1 MKFKEV
7 LALEKGNCSEIRL
20 YHEGMF
26 WRAYERSAFILCSQV
41 KPLKVTSRRAKSIGG
56 EAICMVG
63 FPEGSFE
70 SICGG
75 VEALE
80 RTESAM
86 VLRSPSAI
94 GEEEFAHWKEEV
106 SKEGGA
112 VAPPSGNQ
120 VGANANDEV
129 ARMIK
134 SFTVAEHTPMECM
147 AFIVKL
153 QGLIKI

>member
-26 WRAYERSAFILCSQV
+26 WRAYERSAFMLCSQV
-41 KPLKVTSRRAKSIGG
+41 KPLKVTKRVAKSIGG

-63 FPEGSFE
+63 FPVGSFE

-86 VLRSPSAI
+86 VLRAPSAI
-94 GEEEFAHWKEEV
+94 GEEEFARWKEGIACD
-106 SKEGGA
+106 GGA
-112 VAPPSGNQ
+112 VVPPAAALPG
-120 VGANANDEV
+120 ANDEV
-129 ARMIK
+129 VRMIK
-134 SFTVAEHTPMECM
+134 SFTVADHTPMECM

-153 QGLIKI
+153 QGII

>member
-26 WRAYERSAFILCSQV
+26 WRAYERSAFMLCSQV
-41 KPLKVTSRRAKSIGG
+41 KPLKVTKRVAKSIGG

-63 FPEGSFE
+63 FPVGSFE

-80 RTESAM
+80 RTERDGASCPICNRRRRIRA
-86 VLRSPSAI
+86 L
-94 GEEEFAHWKEEV
+94 
-106 SKEGGA
+106 EGGHRLRRRGGCA
-112 VAPPSGNQ
+112 SGCRPT
-120 VGANANDEV
+120 G
-129 ARMIK
+129 
-134 SFTVAEHTPMECM
+134 
-147 AFIVKL
+147 
-153 QGLIKI
+153 G

>member
-20 YHEGMF
+20 YLEGMF

-63 FPEGSFE
+63 FPVGSFE

-86 VLRSPSAI
+86 VLRAPSAI
-94 GEEEFAHWKEEV
+94 GEEEFARWKEEV
-106 SKEGGA
+106 SK
-112 VAPPSGNQ
+112 
-120 VGANANDEV
+120 
-129 ARMIK
+129 M
-134 SFTVAEHTPMECM
+134 
-147 AFIVKL
+147 
-153 QGLIKI
+153 

>member
-7 LALEKGNCSEIRL
+7 LALEEGNNSEIRL

-26 WRAYERSAFILCSQV
+26 WRAYERSAFMLCSQV
-41 KPLKVTSRRAKSIGG
+41 KPLKVTKRVAKSIGG

-63 FPEGSFE
+63 FPVGSFE

-86 VLRSPSAI
+86 VLRAPSAI
-94 GEEEFAHWKEEV
+94 GEEEFARWKEEV
-106 SKEGGA
+106 SKDGGA

-120 VGANANDEV
+120 TGANDEV
-129 ARMIK
+129 VRQVK
-134 SFTVAEHTPMECM
+134 SFTVADHTPMECM

-153 QGLIKI
+153 QGLI